1 MWLNE
6 SLNVPDPYRTST
18 RMSSVAMVSSGATG
32 GGCVAEELAMMKME
46 LDLARTKMTRM
57 SEARPSARLASVAQ
71 GLGGDAEDLRRKVST
86 LEREKEKWKVT
97 EDELNSTKRQ
107 ITDLKLELAQVT
119 ELHDREKSNSD
130 SWRKRVD
137 EEAQLRRAAETALHD
152 SEDKHADEMHR
163 LRTELLATRRDNTKL
178 IQEAVNANRSDMEEK
193 TRAMDKL
200 TATLRSEAAT
210 RNEKLTRM
218 SAENE
223 GLRDKIA
230 ELQASI
236 SEVTLQNESLQTCFN
251 DAVANLDKQRELA
264 LEEQRNQYQEQMNKV
279 LLDAATSQKEMETR
293 RTQSLQLKDEVA
305 AATKRISDM
314 RSQLSSTES
323 QLSSAHDTIDRQ
335 RAENDKLRA
344 DANTLRQQLRQ
355 SSIESEELASKLRAE
370 ITDRTEEVA
379 NCTSTIRAL
388 QTSLADSQRAATEL
402 QAECEQKLSLYNRLI
417 RQNEELREEYE
428 AVKEEVDATSNN
440 ALHALKARED
450 EIDDLKSTIE
460 AMRSRIQSMEQEH
473 GEAHSKW
480 ARDKMELMKTES
492 DNRRELA
499 RVNREV
505 DDLKERERRASGRN
519 TENHSHQ
526 LFELRAERD
535 GLHAKLADAQNEI
548 ELLQEKLSAAKCD
561 LGILRAQQAVAEQ
574 QALNRQASEDRRQ
587 LGAKSTRRA
596 FADISNNNSPEPV
609 SRKPSHRAEL
619 SLTNI
624 NSQPLMS
631 QILVGVN
638 SVNNSLSR
646 NASVSALANI
656 HRVFAITGFDDKN
669 FGSQILS
676 MPNAEVMQLKP
687 NAPIPNGVTHLI
699 TNGSLTMK
707 LFGALV
713 KGCWVLPKSY
723 VDDSVERH
731 QWADES
737 QYGFRHTNLP
747 LLSKTMAFSPKF
759 KTHLATTESIASEG
773 GAKVVPI
780 AEHTKADYVMCV
792 QSESEKYGTRATT
805 WEQLVSLLY
814 PKKVSEGTPSEVEM
828 PAPTQE
834 RERPIRGNRGG
845 LKA

>member
-1 MWLNE
+1 
-6 SLNVPDPYRTST
+6 
-18 RMSSVAMVSSGATG
+18 
-32 GGCVAEELAMMKME
+32 
-46 LDLARTKMTRM
+46 
-57 SEARPSARLASVAQ
+57 
-71 GLGGDAEDLRRKVST
+71 
-86 LEREKEKWKVT
+86 
-97 EDELNSTKRQ
+97 
-107 ITDLKLELAQVT
+107 
-119 ELHDREKSNSD
+119 
-130 SWRKRVD
+130 
-137 EEAQLRRAAETALHD
+137 
-152 SEDKHADEMHR
+152 MHR
-163 LRTELLATRRDNTKL
+163 LRTELLATRRDNTKM
-178 IQEAVNANRSDMEEK
+178 IQEAVNANRTDMEEK

-200 TATLRSEAAT
+200 TGTLRTEAT
-210 RNEKLTRM
+210 SRNEKITRL

-223 GLRDKIA
+223 GLRDKLA

-236 SEVTLQNESLQTCFN
+236 SEVTLQNESLQSCFN
-251 DAVANLDKQRELA
+251 DAVANLDKQREMA
-264 LEEQRNQYQEQMNKV
+264 LEDQRGQFQEQMNKV
-279 LLDAATSQKEMETR
+279 MLDAATSQKEMETR

-305 AATKRISDM
+305 AVNRRITDL
-314 RSQLSSTES
+314 RSTLAATES
-323 QLSSAHDTIDRQ
+323 QLTSAHDTIDRQ
-335 RAENDKLRA
+335 RVEGDKLRA
-344 DANTLRQQLRQ
+344 DAHVLRQQLRQ

-379 NCTSTIRAL
+379 NCTSTIRSL
-388 QTSLADSQRAATEL
+388 QTSLADTQRSAAEL
-402 QAECEQKLSLYNRLI
+402 TAECEQKLSLYNRLI

-428 AVKEEVDATSNN
+428 AVKDEVDATSNN

-450 EIDDLKSTIE
+450 EIDDLKSTVD
-460 AMRSRIQSMEQEH
+460 AMRSRIQSMETDH
-473 GEAHSKW
+473 SEAHSKW

-519 TENHSHQ
+519 TENNSLQ

-535 GLHAKLADAQNEI
+535 NLHAKLADSQNEV
-548 ELLQEKLSAAKCD
+548 ELLNEKLSAAKCD
-561 LGILRAQQAVAEQ
+561 MGILRAQQAVAEQ
-574 QALNRQASEDRRQ
+574 QAINRQASEDRRQ
-587 LGAKSTRRA
+587 LGAKSSRRA
-596 FADISNNNSPEPV
+596 FADISNTNSPEPAA
-609 SRKPSHRAEL
+609 RKPSHRVEL
-619 SLTNI
+619 SLSNTAAGNVI
-624 NSQPLMS
+624 SQPLVS
-631 QILVGVN
+631 QILVGIN

-646 NASVSALANI
+646 NASVSALVNI

-676 MPNAEVMQLKP
+676 MANAEVIQLKP

-723 VDDSVERH
+723 VDDSIDRH

-759 KTHLATTESIASEG
+759 KTHLSTTESIASEG

-780 AEHTKADYVMCV
+780 AEHSHADYVMCV
-792 QSESEKYGTRATT
+792 QSESDKYGSKAMT
-805 WEQLVSLLY
+805 WEQLVSMLY
-814 PKKVSEGTPSEVEM
+814 PKKISEGTPTEVEM

-834 RERPIRGNRGG
+834 RERPIRGRGG
-845 LKA
+845 LRA